1 MKFSLRE
8 FFNKPFFKG
17 MMNIFNIPGST
28 TSYYYYNNHHL
39 IKPLDSSDE
48 EKLRE
53 DWKKIEEDYNK
64 IFEDFEK
71 IMRRK

>member
-8 FFNKPFFKG
+8 FFNKPFSKRIRS
-17 MMNIFNIPGST
+17 IFNPSCIT
-28 TSYYYYNNHHL
+28 TNYYYYNNHL